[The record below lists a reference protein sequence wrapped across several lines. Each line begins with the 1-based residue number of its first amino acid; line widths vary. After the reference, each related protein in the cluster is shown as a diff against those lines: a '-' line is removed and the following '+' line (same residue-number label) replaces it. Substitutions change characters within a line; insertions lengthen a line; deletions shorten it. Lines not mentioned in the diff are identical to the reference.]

1 MSRAM
6 ISNLLFDIMADRD
19 STTESEFKNSL
30 RVRRQAAGLSQQRLA
45 QMAGITRQAVAAVET
60 GQYSPATSVAL
71 QLARALGCRVED
83 LFSIKERHPIVEAE
97 LACAAPLGIGG
108 MRAQVTQVG
117 NRLFARTLEGAGEL
131 ESLSAPA
138 DGFILCQASH
148 GKHVKVQLAGERGTL
163 AETLVIA
170 GCDPAMYLAAEHV
183 RRHGGQR
190 IVPRLLGS
198 GRALSELKHGRVHA
212 AGVHLA
218 EERAGDLGPALKRH
232 LRGTECMVIT
242 FAHWEEGL
250 VVRRGNPKRIRS
262 ISDLARPGV
271 RVVNRERGS
280 GARRLLDKQLASA
293 GIPARRVKGY
303 GEEAPSHIDVA
314 WRVASGLA
322 DTGIGV
328 RAAARMRGLDFIP
341 LENERYDLIV
351 SKSYY
356 ETLPAFVA
364 LLDTITGGRFRNELE
379 AMGGYDTRDTGRVVS
394 SE

>member
-1 MSRAM
+1 
-6 ISNLLFDIMADRD
+6 MADGD
-19 STTESEFKNSL
+19 SNTEPEFNNSL
-30 RVRRQAAGLSQQRLA
+30 RLRRQAAGLSQQRLA

-60 GQYSPATSVAL
+60 DRYCPATSVAL

-83 LFSIKERHPIVEAE
+83 LFSIKDRDQIVEAE
-97 LACAAPLGIGG
+97 LACAAPPGFGR
-108 MRAQVTQVG
+108 MRAQVTQIG
-117 NRLFARTLEGAGEL
+117 NRLFARPLEGSGEL
-131 ESLSAPA
+131 DSLATPA
-138 DGFILCQASH
+138 DGFILCEASD
-148 GKHVKVQLAGERGTL
+148 GKRVKVQLAGDRRTL
-163 AETLVIA
+163 TETLVIA

-198 GRALSELKHGRVHA
+198 GRALGELKHGRVHA

-218 EERAGDLGPALKRH
+218 KERAADLGPALKRR
-232 LRGTECMVIT
+232 LPGTEWVVIT

-250 VVRRGNPKRIRS
+250 LVRRGNPKRIRS

-280 GARRLLDKQLASA
+280 GARRLLDKQLARA
-293 GIPARRVKGY
+293 GIPAGRVKGY

-328 RAAARMRGLDFIP
+328 RAAARMRGLDFVP

-351 SKSYY
+351 PKNYY
-356 ETLPAFVA
+356 ETLPVFVA

-394 SE
+394 PG